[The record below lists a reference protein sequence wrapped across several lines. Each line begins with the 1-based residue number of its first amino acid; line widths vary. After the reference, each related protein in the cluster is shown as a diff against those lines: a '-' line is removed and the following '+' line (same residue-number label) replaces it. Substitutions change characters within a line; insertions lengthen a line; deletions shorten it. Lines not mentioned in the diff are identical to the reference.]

1 MRYTFIFPLFMLAF
15 QQGNANQDSTVNNR
29 RNEVGLMLNPIVEVL
44 AGDGQASIFGF
55 SYKRVKQNKAF
66 RLGASYSN
74 APTTGKPIYQE
85 LASIVDS
92 TFIRTHQNFSSRSV
106 SAFVGIEKRKHFRSG
121 VLLSGSVD
129 VIYRNE
135 LQNHTIYNQTYT
147 IDSVLFAETANPIY
161 FNSIQQSQPL
171 LIERSQIHQIG
182 MGLGLGLLIPVK
194 DRFWISTACHM
205 EVFYVSR
212 ELNRKDYV
220 AFVEGR
226 NQSSNIN
233 FETRMPILELALHYR
248 F

>member
-15 QQGNANQDSTVNNR
+15 QQGNANQDSLLNNR
-29 RNEVGLMLNPIVEVL
+29 RNEIGLMLNPIVEVL
-44 AGDGQASIFGF
+44 AGNGEASIFGI
-55 SYKRVKQNKAF
+55 SYKRVKANKAL
-66 RLGASYSN
+66 RLGASFSKEPGN
-74 APTTGKPIYQE
+74 GKPMHQA

-92 TFIRTHQNFSSRSV
+92 TLIRTDQNFSSRRLGG
-106 SAFVGIEKRKHFRSG
+106 FVGIEKRKHFRSG
-121 VLLSGSVD
+121 VLLTGSVD

-135 LQNHTIYNQTYT
+135 LQNHTIYNQTYS
-147 IDSVLFAETANPIY
+147 IDSVLFAETANPLY
-161 FNSIQQSQPL
+161 YNSIQQSQPL

-194 DRFWISTACHM
+194 ERFWISTACHM

-220 AFVEGR
+220 AFVEGK

-233 FETRMPILELALHYR
+233 FETRMPIIELALHYR